1 MTLRGA
7 WFSLTY
13 DMQMRNAER
22 GGLRSMRQALVGTA
36 TGDVLEVGAGTGAS
50 IECYGAAVT
59 SLTLTEPEPK
69 LVRKLER
76 KTAGNERITVI
87 RAPAE
92 DLPFEDEVFDTVVSS
107 LVLCGVSDQPRALRE
122 LRRVLRPNG
131 RLLFIE
137 HVRYDDEKR
146 AHQQDR
152 MNGLN
157 RLVMGC
163 DCNRPTL
170 KTMAEAGFTVGGVE
184 HSEIPHAPKFVRPLV
199 IGTASH

>member
-13 DMQMRNAER
+13 DKQMRKAER
-22 GGLRSMRQALVGTA
+22 DGLGAARQALLSGA
-36 TGDVLEVGAGTGAS
+36 KGDVLEVGAGTGAS
-50 IECYGAAVT
+50 FECYGPDVT

-69 LVRKLER
+69 LVRKLEHKAAADPR
-76 KTAGNERITVI
+76 VTVL

-92 DLPFEDEVFDTVVSS
+92 DLPFEADMFDTVVSS

-122 LRRVLRPNG
+122 LRRVLRPGG
-131 RLLFIE
+131 RLLFME
-137 HVRYDDEKR
+137 HVRYDDEKL
-146 AHQQDR
+146 ADKQDR
-152 MNGLN
+152 MNSLN

-170 KTMAEAGFTVGGVE
+170 RTMAEAGFTVEGVE
-184 HSEIPHAPKFVRPLV
+184 HSEIPHAPMFVRPLV
-199 IGTASH
+199 IGTANR